1 METEI
6 VIIGAGA
13 AGIGAAMRLSSAGF
27 TPVLVEA
34 LPRLGG
40 RAWTVEAA
48 GCHLDLGC
56 GYLHSADRNPW
67 TDLAQRS
74 GVQVVREHPAWDEQY
89 KNLGA
94 EAAEWEAAG
103 AAFDRW
109 GERIIKCP
117 PASDIAAEAL
127 EPDGRYNAF
136 LQAMSGCI
144 SGDELERISARD
156 YAAYDQAST
165 YCNWRVPAGYGTLI
179 ASNVPLT
186 TEIWLGIPVEKIGI
200 EEKRLSLH
208 TANGTLRPRA
218 AIVTLSTNVL
228 AGDSIIWP
236 AALDPWRE
244 AARRLPLGNAEK
256 LFFEITGSSPF
267 EPETHVLGDLFN
279 PATGSYYIRPFG
291 RPIIECFLGGAGARH
306 AARAGRDAA
315 FARALDQLVNLFGAE
330 VRTCLRP
337 LIASDWTNT
346 PSINGAYSHA
356 LPGQA
361 DARAVLARP
370 YDNRLFFAGEAT
382 HGSDFSTA
390 HGAYLSGLR
399 AADEVIA
406 TLEHGV

>member
-1 METEI
+1 MEPEI

-27 TPVLVEA
+27 TPVLLEA

-48 GCHLDLGC
+48 GCPIDLGC

-74 GVQVVREHPAWDEQY
+74 GVQVDRHPPAWDQQY

-94 EAAEWEAAG
+94 TAAEWEEAG
-103 AAFDRW
+103 AAFERW
-109 GERIIKCP
+109 GERIIADP
-117 PASDIAAEAL
+117 PASDIAADAL
-127 EPDGRYNAF
+127 EPNGRYNAF
-136 LQAMSGCI
+136 LQALSGYI

-165 YCNWRVPAGYGTLI
+165 YCNWRLPVGYGTLI
-179 ASNVPLT
+179 TSNVPLT

-200 EEKRLSLH
+200 GEKRLAIQ

-218 AIVTLSTNVL
+218 AIVTISTNVM
-228 AGDSIIWP
+228 AGDSIVWP
-236 AALDPWRE
+236 TALDPWRE
-244 AARRLPLGNAEK
+244 TASRLPLGNDEK
-256 LFFEITGSSPF
+256 LYFEITGPSPF
-267 EPETHVLGDLFN
+267 EPETHVLGDLFD

-291 RPIIECFLGGAGARH
+291 RPIIECFLGGAGARRC
-306 AARAGRDAA
+306 AKAGRDAA
-315 FARALDQLVNLFGAE
+315 FAQALDQLANLFGASI
-330 VRTCLRP
+330 RACLRP

-356 LPGQA
+356 LPGQV
-361 DARAVLARP
+361 DSRAVLARP

-382 HGSDFSTA
+382 HRSDFSTA

-399 AADEVIA
+399 AAEEAISA
-406 TLEHGV
+406 LGE